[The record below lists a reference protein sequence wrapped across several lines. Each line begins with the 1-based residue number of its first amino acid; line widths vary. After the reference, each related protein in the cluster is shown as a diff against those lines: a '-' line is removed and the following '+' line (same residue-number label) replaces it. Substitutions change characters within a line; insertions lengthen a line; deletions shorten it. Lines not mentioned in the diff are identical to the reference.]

1 MSNAVDGSARGGR
14 LGQGISKDRLE
25 SELLDKKPLYSEA
38 EARAEAERCLYC
50 VDAPCI
56 KACPTEIDIPTF
68 IKKIATGNV
77 RGSAKTI
84 FEQNLLG
91 YSCARVCPVEVL
103 CVGDCVYNGWGRDP
117 IQIGRLQRFAT
128 ETATAAVKSGAPP
141 LLKRH
146 VDIGRASKKV
156 ACIGAGPASLAFA
169 GYLAL
174 EGHQAVVFEKKS
186 VAGGLN
192 TTGIAPYKLHADDA
206 VHEVEFVQSLGV
218 EVVTGVEVS
227 DGDGAGRISGKKLLE
242 TYDAVFLGVGLGADT
257 SLGIPGENGP
267 GVFGATAWI
276 EKMKLGMSV
285 ADKGEIAGK
294 NIVIVGGG
302 NTAIDVARECAQL
315 GALHVA
321 MLYRRGT
328 EHMSGYAHEME
339 GARVEGVRLVT
350 NVQPV
355 AFVREGSSES
365 ERAGGKLVAL
375 RVARTDDN
383 AKPIAGTEHD
393 IPCDMVALAIGQSK
407 LRDVAKQLPG
417 VELDKRGCVA
427 CDPRNGQTGNAKVF
441 AGGDCINGGKEVV
454 NAVAD
459 GRNAARTLLE
469 RWASTTATSAIS
481 HTGAE

>member
-1 MSNAVDGSARGGR
+1 MSTS
-14 LGQGISKDRLE
+14 GQPSTGAGNLLPSDRLE
-25 SELLDKKPLYSEA
+25 NDLTDKKPLYSEA

-68 IKKIATGNV
+68 IKKIASGNV

-128 ETATAAVKSGAPP
+128 ETATAAAKRDGHA
-141 LLKRH
+141 LLKRRIA
-146 VDIGRASKKV
+146 IGTPSRKV

-174 EGHQAVVFEKKS
+174 EGHEAVVFEKKA

-206 VHEVEFVQSLGV
+206 VHEVELVQSLGV
-218 EVVTGVEVS
+218 EVVTGVEVGEA
-227 DGDGAGRISGKKLLE
+227 DGPGRISGKKLLE

-257 SLGIPGENGP
+257 SLGIPGEDGP
-267 GVFGATAWI
+267 GVHGATAWI
-276 EKMKLGMSV
+276 ERMKLEMSR
-285 ADKGEIAGK
+285 AHREEIAGK
-294 NIVIVGGG
+294 NVIVVGGG

-315 GALHVA
+315 GAASVS
-321 MLYRRGT
+321 MIYRRGAAD
-328 EHMSGYAHEME
+328 MSGYAHEME
-339 GARVEGVRLVT
+339 GARIENVRLVPH
-350 NVQPV
+350 VQPV
-355 AFVREGSSES
+355 AFVRDT
-365 ERAGGKLVAL
+365 AGKLTAL
-375 RVARTDDN
+375 RVAKTDEH
-383 AKPIAGTEHD
+383 AKPLAGTEHE
-393 IPCDMVALAIGQSK
+393 IACDMVALAIGQSK
-407 LRDVAKQLPG
+407 LREVATLLPG
-417 VELDKRGCVA
+417 VELDKRGCVT
-427 CDPRNGQTGNAKVF
+427 CDPANGQTGNPKVF

-469 RWASTTATSAIS
+469 RWASSAAPAPIARTTGS
-481 HTGAE
+481 

>member
-1 MSNAVDGSARGGR
+1 MS
-14 LGQGISKDRLE
+14 LKPPTDRLE
-25 SELLDKKPLYSEA
+25 SELADKKPLYSEA
-38 EARAEAERCLYC
+38 EARTEAERCLYC

-68 IKKIATGNV
+68 IKKIASGNV

-103 CVGDCVYNGWGRDP
+103 CVGSCVYNGWEREP
-117 IQIGRLQRFAT
+117 IAIGRLQRFAT
-128 ETATAAVKSGAPP
+128 ETATSKGSPV
-141 LLKRH
+141 LKRR
-146 VDIGRASKKV
+146 VEIGKASKKV

-174 EGHQAVVFEKKS
+174 EGHQAVVFEKKAI
-186 VAGGLN
+186 AGGLN
-192 TTGIAPYKLHADDA
+192 TTGIAPYKLHVDDA
-206 VHEVEFVQSLGV
+206 VHEVEFVQELGV
-218 EVVTGVEVS
+218 EVVTGIEVGDT
-227 DGDGAGRISGKKLLE
+227 DGPGHISGKKLLE

-257 SLGIPGENGP
+257 SLGIPGEDGA

-276 EKMKLGMSV
+276 ERMKLEMKLGH
-285 ADKGEIAGK
+285 KGEIAGK
-294 NIVIVGGG
+294 NIVVVGGG

-315 GALHVA
+315 GAASVN
-321 MLYRRGT
+321 MIYRRGVAD
-328 EHMSGYAHEME
+328 MSGYAHEME
-339 GARVEGVRLVT
+339 GAKIDGVRLVPH
-350 NVQPV
+350 VQPV
-355 AFVREGSSES
+355 AFVREGGEK
-365 ERAGGKLVAL
+365 GKLTAI
-375 RVARTDDN
+375 RVAKTDEH

-407 LRDVAKQLPG
+407 LRDVAKLLPG

-427 CDPRNGQTGNAKVF
+427 CDPKNGQTGNAKVF

-469 RWASTTATSAIS
+469 RWSTTSLSSSLSNA
-481 HTGAE
+481 GAE

>member
-1 MSNAVDGSARGGR
+1 MSNATDGGR
-14 LGQGISKDRLE
+14 NPKGIGPGVVAPAQRLE
-25 SELLDKKPLYSEA
+25 NQLADKKPLYSDA
-38 EARAEAERCLYC
+38 EARAAPERCLYC

-68 IKKIATGNV
+68 IKKIASGNV

-128 ETATAAVKSGAPP
+128 ETATRAVKDGAAPV
-141 LLKRH
+141 LKRH
-146 VDIGRASKKV
+146 VVIGHSSKKV

-174 EGHQAVVFEKKS
+174 EGHQAVIFEKKPI
-186 VAGGLN
+186 AGGLN

-206 VHEVEFVQSLGV
+206 GHEVEMIQSLGV
-218 EVVTGVEVS
+218 EVVTGVEVGDS
-227 DGDGAGRISGKKLLE
+227 DGAGRISGRKLIE

-257 SLGIPGENGP
+257 SLGIPGEEGP

-276 EKMKLGMSV
+276 EKMKLAMSV
-285 ADKGEIAGK
+285 DDQGEIADK
-294 NIVIVGGG
+294 NILVVGGG

-315 GALHVA
+315 GAQHVA

-328 EHMSGYAHEME
+328 EHMSGYAHEMA
-339 GARVEGVRLVT
+339 GARVDGVRLVT

-355 AFVREGSSES
+355 AFVREGG
-365 ERAGGKLVAL
+365 APTGKLLAL
-375 RVARTDDN
+375 RVAKTDEN

-427 CDPRNGQTGNAKVF
+427 CDPKNGQTGNPKVF

-469 RWASTTATSAIS
+469 RWASASMTTSMSAS
-481 HTGAE
+481 AE

>member
-1 MSNAVDGSARGGR
+1 MSQAPQHPSG
-14 LGQGISKDRLE
+14 LSKDRLE
-25 SELLDKKPLYSEA
+25 NDLPDKKPLYSEA

-68 IKKIATGNV
+68 IKKIASGNV
-77 RGSAKTI
+77 RGSARTI

-103 CVGDCVYNGWGRDP
+103 CVGDCVYNGWERDP

-128 ETATAAVKSGAPP
+128 ETATAAVKAGAPA
-141 LLKRH
+141 LLKRRIE
-146 VDIGRASKKV
+146 IGKTARKV

-174 EGHQAVVFEKKS
+174 EGHEAVVFEKKA

-192 TTGIAPYKLHADDA
+192 TTGIAPYKLHAADA
-206 VHEVEFVQSLGV
+206 VHEVELIQSLGV
-218 EVVTGVEVS
+218 EVVTGVEVGDT
-227 DGDGAGRISGKKLLE
+227 DGPGHISGKKLLE

-257 SLGIPGENGP
+257 SLGIPGEDGP
-267 GVFGATAWI
+267 GVHGATAWI
-276 EKMKLGMSV
+276 ERMKLEMSR
-285 ADKGEIAGK
+285 AHREEIAGK
-294 NIVIVGGG
+294 NIIVVGGG

-315 GALHVA
+315 GAESVT
-321 MLYRRGT
+321 MIYRRGAAD
-328 EHMSGYAHEME
+328 MSGYAHEME
-339 GARVEGVRLVT
+339 GARLENVRLAPHL
-350 NVQPV
+350 QPV
-355 AFVREGSSES
+355 AFVRDP
-365 ERAGGKLVAL
+365 AGKLTAL
-375 RVARTDDN
+375 RVARTDEH
-383 AKPIAGTEHD
+383 AKPIVGTEHD
-393 IPCDMVALAIGQSK
+393 VPCDMVALAIGQSK

-417 VELDKRGCVA
+417 VTLDKRGCVA
-427 CDPRNGQTGNAKVF
+427 CDPKNGQTGNPKVF

-469 RWASTTATSAIS
+469 RWASTTSALHGQGS
-481 HTGAE
+481 

>member
-1 MSNAVDGSARGGR
+1 MNNANENKSTGARLPSGVVAPEE
-14 LGQGISKDRLE
+14 RLE
-25 SELLDKKPLYSEA
+25 SELADKKPLYSAA

-68 IKKIATGNV
+68 IKRIATGNV

-128 ETATAAVKSGAPP
+128 ETATGSVKGGAAPV
-141 LLKRH
+141 LKRH
-146 VDIGRASKKV
+146 VDIGRSSKKV

-174 EGHQAVVFEKKS
+174 EGHQAVVFEKKA

-192 TTGIAPYKLHADDA
+192 TTGIAPYKLHSEDA
-206 VHEVEFVQSLGV
+206 IHEVELVQSLGV
-218 EVVTGVEVS
+218 EVVTGVEVGET
-227 DGDGAGRISGKKLLE
+227 DGPGKISGKKLLD

-257 SLGIPGENGP
+257 SLGIPGEEGP
-267 GVFGATAWI
+267 GVHGATAWI
-276 EKMKLGMSV
+276 EKMKLGMRKGE
-285 ADKGEIAGK
+285 KGEIAGK
-294 NIVIVGGG
+294 TMLVVGGG

-315 GALHVA
+315 GALDVA
-321 MLYRRGT
+321 MLYRRGA

-339 GARVEGVRLVT
+339 GARIDGVRLVT

-355 AFVREGSSES
+355 AFVREGGT
-365 ERAGGKLVAL
+365 ADGKLVAL
-375 RVARTDDN
+375 RVAKTDEN

-393 IPCDMVALAIGQSK
+393 IACDMVALAIGQSK

-427 CDPRNGQTGNAKVF
+427 CDPKNGQTGNTKVF

-469 RWASTTATSAIS
+469 RWASPSTTIRATHSGTS
-481 HTGAE
+481 